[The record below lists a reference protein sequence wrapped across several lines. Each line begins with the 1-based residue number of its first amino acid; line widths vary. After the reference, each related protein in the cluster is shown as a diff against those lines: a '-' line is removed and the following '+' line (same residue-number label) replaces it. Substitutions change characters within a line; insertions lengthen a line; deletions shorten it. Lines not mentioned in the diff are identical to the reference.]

1 MITTEFKKR
10 IVEAVKSNRQNYNSD
25 TKHAKALGTSA
36 SQYSRAFNKGELD
49 KVLDDAKWINIA
61 RRLGVQLK
69 EGTPWVT
76 VKTETYE
83 YVYSQL
89 EACQTRSISAI
100 LCDLAGIG
108 KTHTAKQYV
117 KENRNAV
124 YIDCSQVKSKQKLIR
139 KIAQEFG
146 ITHTGRYAD
155 VYEDLVFYVKQLEM
169 PLVILDEAGDLDYPA
184 FLELKAL
191 WNATEY
197 ACGWYMMG
205 ADGLREKINRQ
216 KNLNKVGYT
225 EIFDRYGNDFKK
237 VSPDGKEALE
247 EFYLKQ
253 IAQVSKANQSNLT
266 PKQMF
271 AKTRGSLRKVRIEI
285 EKQRL
290 LSNG

>member
-1 MITTEFKKR
+1 MELKNKIAQ
-10 IVEAVKSNRQNYNSD
+10 AVKVNRRNYEND
-25 TKHAKALGTSA
+25 TKHAIALGVNK
-36 SQYSRAFNKGELD
+36 SQYSKIFVNDELNYSLAD
-49 KVLDDAKWINIA
+49 SKWISIA
-61 RRLGVQLK
+61 RKLNVQLHQDMK
-69 EGTPWVT
+69 WVT
-76 VKTETYE
+76 VKTETYN
-83 YVYSQL
+83 YIYTQL
-89 EACQTRSISAI
+89 SACQTRSISAI

-117 KENRNAV
+117 KENKNAI

-146 ITHTGRYAD
+146 VNYTGRYAD
-155 VYEDLVFYVKQLEM
+155 VYEDLVYYVKILEN
-169 PLVILDEAGDLDYPA
+169 PLIILDEAGDLDYPA

-247 EFYLKQ
+247 SFYLEQ
-253 IAQVSKANQSNLT
+253 IAQVSKANKSTLT
-266 PKQMF
+266 VRQMY
-271 AKTRGSLRKVRIEI
+271 ARTKGSLRKVRTEI

-290 LSNG
+290 TNG